1 MLVEYMC
8 GFYFC
13 LGVFSVMMTRPVK
26 KDLIDVQCVF

>member
-8 GFYFC
+8 GFH
-13 LGVFSVMMTRPVK
+13 LGVFGGMMTPPVK